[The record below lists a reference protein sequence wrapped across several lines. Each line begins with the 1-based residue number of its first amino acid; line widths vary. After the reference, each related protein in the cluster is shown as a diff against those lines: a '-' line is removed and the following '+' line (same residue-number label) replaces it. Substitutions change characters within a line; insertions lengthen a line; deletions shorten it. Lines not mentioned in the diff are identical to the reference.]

1 MVNSVIRI
9 ISSSQ
14 TACLIVSNENLTQK
28 LVIMK
33 KNVLFVSN
41 LHINLFIIT
50 KTFNP

>member
-33 KNVLFVSN
+33 KNILFAAN
-41 LHINLFIIT
+41 FQT
-50 KTFNP
+50 KLIYYNQNI